1 MAGRC
6 LDSYPLAPTLRAYV
20 PLVLA
25 HLRDM
30 GKKGAPD
37 AMRPFCVSL
46 TVPPDMD
53 ERSVIG
59 ALDVWVDMV
68 AASGRGAG
76 VLLAEG
82 RGDRQGTRHWHGLAI
97 ATVPERTLAAWWC
110 DHARGTAI
118 TAQRI
123 EAVATACLPLGSPEM
138 EGDIRRVLAYALKQ
152 HTGSEIVARGW
163 LGSCWRQA
171 SEAAPRSEAPPP
183 IVTKVERP
191 TSEPDEQPSAKTSAR
206 RADRGTTGEARTCAR
221 CGAVFNPKRRD
232 ARYCGRS
239 CRNMASRDRV
249 QSRKRAA

>member
-37 AMRPFCVSL
+37 AMRPFCVNL
-46 TVPPDMD
+46 TMPANME
-53 ERSVIG
+53 ERSVTG

-82 RGDRQGTRHWHGLAI
+82 RGDRRGTRHWHGLAL
-97 ATVPERTLAAWWC
+97 TTMPERTLVAWWC
-110 DHARGTAI
+110 DHVPGAVI
-118 TAQRI
+118 DAQRI
-123 EAVATACLPLGSPEM
+123 EAIATACLPLGSPGM
-138 EGDIRRVLAYALKQ
+138 EKDLRQYLAYALGQ
-152 HTGSEIVARGW
+152 HVGSEIVGRGG
-163 LGSCWRQA
+163 LAECWRRA
-171 SEAAPRSEAPPP
+171 KAAAPASVAPPS
-183 IVTKVERP
+183 IAGSVEP
-191 TSEPDEQPSAKTSAR
+191 TGEPEESPPAKAKGN
-206 RADRGTTGEARTCAR
+206 RAAVGTTHGARECAR
-221 CGAVFNPKRRD
+221 CGAVFEPKRRD

-249 QSRKRAA
+249 NSRKRAA